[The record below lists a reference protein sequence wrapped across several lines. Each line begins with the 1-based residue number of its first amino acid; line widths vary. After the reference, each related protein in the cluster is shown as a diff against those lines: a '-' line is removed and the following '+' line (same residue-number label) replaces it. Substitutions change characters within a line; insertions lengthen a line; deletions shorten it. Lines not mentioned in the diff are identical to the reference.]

1 MKINKSFTL
10 RNNLLWITAVTFF
23 LMVVG
28 DLGLLVVDPSIDSI
42 KDPYWTTFIP
52 YAMFITI
59 WISLLIA
66 IYAFKKNNYI
76 KESFYPNQKGN
87 TIRYLNIGL
96 IAGFLLNGICAVT
109 ALLCHNIQ
117 LSFKTFELIPFIG
130 LLLVVFIQSSAEELL
145 CRGFLYQ
152 RILESKGSYWL
163 AILLNA
169 VFFGVAHLGNDGIS
183 VLGFYDLV
191 ITGIFF
197 SMVVF
202 YFDSLWMAFGI
213 HTTWNFTQSIL
224 LGLPNSG
231 TSFPYSVFTLNPNS
245 TNGFSYSVTFGLEGT
260 ILSSILMTIC
270 CIGLY
275 VWKNKERNI
284 WSKKLNPVIE

>member
-1 MKINKSFTL
+1 MKTKKTFSI

-28 DLGLLVVDPSIDSI
+28 DLGLLLIDPSIDSI
-42 KDPYWTTFIP
+42 KDPYWTTFTS
-52 YAMFITI
+52 YAMFITM

-76 KESFYPNQKGN
+76 KVTFYPNQNGN
-87 TIRYLNIGL
+87 TFLDLSLGL
-96 IAGFLLNGICAVT
+96 LAGFILNGLCAVS
-109 ALLCHNIQ
+109 ALLFHNIQ
-117 LSFKTFELIPFIG
+117 LSFKTFELLPFIG
-130 LLLVVFIQSSAEELL
+130 LFLVVFLQSSAEELL

-163 AILLNA
+163 AIVFNA

-197 SMVVF
+197 SK
-202 YFDSLWMAFGI
+202 
-213 HTTWNFTQSIL
+213 
-224 LGLPNSG
+224 
-231 TSFPYSVFTLNPNS
+231 
-245 TNGFSYSVTFGLEGT
+245 
-260 ILSSILMTIC
+260 
-270 CIGLY
+270 IGRASCR
-275 VWKNKERNI
+275 ER
-284 WSKKLNPVIE
+284 V